1 MKITF
6 FNANPPYTTVHPDA
20 FKKAIGK
27 KVPVRNTY
35 TGEVGEGTLL
45 DVEIVDG
52 GIMVTYETDMNL
64 GISINVPM
72 EVVSDG

>member
-1 MKITF
+1 MKITV

-27 KVPVRNTY
+27 TVPIRNTA
-35 TGEVGEGTLL
+35 TGEIGECTIL
-45 DVEIVDG
+45 DVEVVDT
-52 GIMVTYETDMNL
+52 GINVTYETDMNL

-72 EVVSDG
+72 EVIKDE